1 LSLSRRTPT
10 HRKPR
15 KHTKAALIS
24 AGSALAVAGL
34 VAGTTAAWP
43 GASGDQG
50 NLADAAALAG
60 SHATAS
66 SVAPQN
72 VQAATAHQIRAIRA
86 SALQAQLRQQA
97 QARARKAAQARAAA
111 RAAAAAK
118 AAARA
123 AAAAQAKQA
132 AQASSSAA
140 SAATPQGDPQQIAES
155 MLGSYG
161 WSSSQFSCLQPL
173 WNQESG
179 WSVTA
184 SNPSSGAYGIPQAL
198 PGSKMASAGA
208 DWQTSAATQ
217 IRWGLGYIQ
226 STYGSPCAAWSHEQ
240 AYGWY

>member
-15 KHTKAALIS
+15 KLTKTTLIS

-43 GASGDQG
+43 GSSGAQG
-50 NLADAAALAG
+50 NLADAAAFAG

-66 SVAPQN
+66 SVAPQT
-72 VQAATAHQIRAIRA
+72 VQADTTHQLRGVQAT
-86 SALQAQLRQQA
+86 ALQAQLRQAA

-118 AAARA
+118 AAAKA
-123 AAAAQAKQA
+123 KAAQ
-132 AQASSSAA
+132 QASS

-155 MLGSYG
+155 MLGSFG
-161 WSSSQFSCLQPL
+161 WSTSQFSCLQPL
-173 WNQESG
+173 WQRESG

-184 SNPSSGAYGIPQAL
+184 SNPTSGAYGIPQAL

>member
-1 LSLSRRTPT
+1 LSFSRRTPT

-34 VAGTTAAWP
+34 VAATTAAWP

-66 SVAPQN
+66 SVAPQT
-72 VQAATAHQIRAIRA
+72 VQANTAQQIRGIQA
-86 SALQAQLRQQA
+86 SALQARLRQEA

-111 RAAAAAK
+111 KAAAATKAAAAAK
-118 AAARA
+118 AQAAR
-123 AAAAQAKQA
+123 QA
-132 AQASSSAA
+132 AQASTPA
-140 SAATPQGDPQQIAES
+140 AATPQGDPQQIAES

-173 WNQESG
+173 WNEESG

-184 SNPSSGAYGIPQAL
+184 SNPTSGAYGIPQAL

-217 IRWGLGYIQ
+217 IRWGLGYIK

>member
-1 LSLSRRTPT
+1 MSLSRRTPT

-15 KHTKAALIS
+15 KLTKTTLIS

-43 GASGDQG
+43 GSSGAPG
-50 NLADAAALAG
+50 NLADAAAFAG

-72 VQAATAHQIRAIRA
+72 VQANTTRRLRAVQAT
-86 SALQAQLRQQA
+86 ALQAQLRQAA

-118 AAARA
+118 AK
-123 AAAAQAKQA
+123 AAQ
-132 AQASSSAA
+132 QASSTPAV
-140 SAATPQGDPQQIAES
+140 TPQGDPQQIAES
-155 MLGSYG
+155 MLGSFG
-161 WSSSQFSCLQPL
+161 WSTSQFSCLQPL
-173 WNQESG
+173 WQRESG

-184 SNPSSGAYGIPQAL
+184 NNPASGAYGIPQAL

>member
-24 AGSALAVAGL
+24 AGTALAVAGL

-60 SHATAS
+60 SHTTAS
-66 SVAPQN
+66 SVAPQT
-72 VQAATAHQIRAIRA
+72 VQADTAHQLRAIQA
-86 SALQAQLRQQA
+86 AAVQAQLRQQA

-118 AAARA
+118 AAKA
-123 AAAAQAKQA
+123 AAKAKQA
-132 AQASSSAA
+132 AQASSAPA
-140 SAATPQGDPQQIAES
+140 AATPQGDPQQIAAG

-184 SNPSSGAYGIPQAL
+184 SNPTSGAYGIPQAL

>member
-15 KHTKAALIS
+15 THTKAALIS

-66 SVAPQN
+66 SIAPQT
-72 VQAATAHQIRAIRA
+72 VQADTAHQIRAIQA
-86 SALQAQLRQQA
+86 SALQAQLRQEA

-111 RAAAAAK
+111 KAK
-118 AAARA
+118 AAR
-123 AAAAQAKQA
+123 QA

-140 SAATPQGDPQQIAES
+140 SAATPQGDPQQIAEG

-184 SNPSSGAYGIPQAL
+184 SNPTSGAYGIPQAL